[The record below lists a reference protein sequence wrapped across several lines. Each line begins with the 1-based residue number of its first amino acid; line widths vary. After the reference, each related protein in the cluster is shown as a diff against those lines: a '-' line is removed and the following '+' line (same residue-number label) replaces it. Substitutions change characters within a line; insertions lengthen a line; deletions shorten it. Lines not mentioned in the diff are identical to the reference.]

1 MCGIVGIISKTRI
14 EKKSIKDI
22 IEKMNNT
29 LIHQR
34 FMKVIKNK

>member
-1 MCGIVGIISKTRI
+1 MCGIVGIISKTKI
-14 EKKSIKDI
+14 EKESMKDI

-34 FMKVIKNK
+34 FMKVIKN